1 MTMDT
6 NEVRNMD
13 IAPTDTVSTPGASA
27 AIAKGP
33 LRKAAFLDRDGVINI
48 DHGYLYQPEQF
59 DFIDGVF
66 DACRHLQNL
75 GYLLIVVTNQSGI
88 ARGYYTEHQFALLTS
103 WMKQQFTAQGIKIDA
118 VYYCPHHLEK
128 GQNPYNIDCDCRKPR
143 PGMFNQA
150 IREYGI
156 DPSHSLMLG
165 DKAADMQAA
174 TAAGVARKVLVLSGQ
189 TLSDDDKQQADEI
202 WPSIQTALTAVQ
214 S

>member
-1 MTMDT
+1 M
-6 NEVRNMD
+6 NS
-13 IAPTDTVSTPGASA
+13 STLTT
-27 AIAKGP
+27 

-48 DHGYLYQPEQF
+48 DHGYTFKPEHF

-88 ARGYYTEHQFALLTS
+88 ARGYYTEQDFAVLTS
-103 WMKQQFTAQGIKIDA
+103 WMKQQFAAQGVKIDG

-128 GQNPYNIDCDCRKPR
+128 GQVPYNIDCDCRKPN
-143 PGMFNQA
+143 PGMLLQA

-156 DPSHSLMLG
+156 DPAQSLMVG

-174 TAAGVARKVLVLSGQ
+174 AAAGVTRKFLVRSGQ
-189 TLSDDDKQQADEI
+189 
-202 WPSIQTALTAVQ
+202 ALTDADLHSADQVWESLADVLQ
-214 S
+214 ITE

>member
-1 MTMDT
+1 MTMET
-6 NEVRNMD
+6 NNVRDMD
-13 IAPTDTVSTPGASA
+13 IAA
-27 AIAKGP
+27 AELAQPAAATAP

-48 DHGYLYQPEQF
+48 DHGYLHQSEQF

-103 WMKQQFTAQGIKIDA
+103 WMKQQFAAQGVKIDA
-118 VYYCPHHLEK
+118 VYYCPHHQEK

-143 PGMFNQA
+143 PGMFTQA

-156 DPSHSLMLG
+156 DPAQSLMLG

-174 TAAGVARKVLVLSGQ
+174 AAAGVARKVLVLSGQ
-189 TLSDDDKQQADEI
+189 ALSAEDQQLADEV
-202 WPSIQTALTAVQ
+202 WPSIQTVLTAVQ

>member
-1 MTMDT
+1 MTTATERSSDAAVDAKPLT
-6 NEVRNMD
+6 D
-13 IAPTDTVSTPGASA
+13 STAAPELA
-27 AIAKGP
+27 AP

-48 DHGYLYQPEQF
+48 DHGYLYQSEQF

-66 DACRHLQNL
+66 DACRHLQQL
-75 GYLLIVVTNQSGI
+75 GYLLVVVTNQSGI

-103 WMKQQFTAQGIKIDA
+103 WMKQQFAAQGVKIDA

-128 GQNPYNIDCDCRKPR
+128 GQSPYNIECDCRKPQ

-156 DPSHSLMLG
+156 DPAQSLMLG

-174 TAAGVARKVLVLSGQ
+174 AAAGVSRKVLVLSGQ
-189 TLSDDDKQQADEI
+189 DLTDEDKQQADEI
-202 WPSIQTALTAVQ
+202 WPSIYSALTAVQ

>member
-1 MTMDT
+1 MTIDT
-6 NEVRNMD
+6 YKVRNME
-13 IAPTDTVSTPGASA
+13 IAPTDTVSTSGASVA
-27 AIAKGP
+27 TAKEP

-103 WMKQQFTAQGIKIDA
+103 WMKQQFAAQGVKIDG

-128 GQNPYNIDCDCRKPR
+128 GQNPYNIDCDCRKPQ

-156 DPSHSLMLG
+156 DPAQSLMLG

-174 TAAGVARKVLVLSGQ
+174 SAAGVARKVLVLSGQ

-202 WPSIQTALTAVQ
+202 WPSIYTALTAVQ

>member
-1 MTMDT
+1 MTT
-6 NEVRNMD
+6 QTEHNPEAEITATTAN
-13 IAPTDTVSTPGASA
+13 A
-27 AIAKGP
+27 AGDQPELTTP

-48 DHGYLYQPEQF
+48 DHGYLYQSEQF

-66 DACRHLQNL
+66 EACRHLQNL

-103 WMKQQFTAQGIKIDA
+103 WMKQQFAAQGVKIDG
-118 VYYCPHHLEK
+118 VYYCPHHVEK
-128 GQNPYNIDCDCRKPR
+128 GQSPYNIDCDCRKPH
-143 PGMFNQA
+143 PGMFHQA

-156 DPSHSLMLG
+156 DPAQSLMLG

-174 TAAGVARKVLVLSGQ
+174 AAAGVARKVLVLSGQ
-189 TLSDDDKQQADEI
+189 TLTDDDKQQADEI
-202 WPSIQTALTAVQ
+202 WPSIHQALTAVH

>member
-1 MTMDT
+1 MNTETNAGIMDDVT
-6 NEVRNMD
+6 VTEVAQN
-13 IAPTDTVSTPGASA
+13 APATA
-27 AIAKGP
+27 AVP
-33 LRKAAFLDRDGVINI
+33 LRKAVFLDRDGVINI
-48 DHGYLYQPEQF
+48 DHGYLHQPEQF

-66 DACRHLQNL
+66 EACRHLQNL

-103 WMKQQFTAQGIKIDA
+103 WMKQQFAAQGVKIDG

-128 GQNPYNIDCDCRKPR
+128 GENPYNIDCDCRKPR

-156 DPSHSLMLG
+156 DPAQSIMLG

-174 TAAGVARKVLVLSGQ
+174 AAAGVSRKVLVLSGQ
-189 TLSDDDKQQADEI
+189 ALSDEDKQQADEV
-202 WPSIQTALTAVQ
+202 WPSIHTALTAVAN
-214 S
+214 

>member
-1 MTMDT
+1 MTMDMH
-6 NEVRNMD
+6 EVRKME

-27 AIAKGP
+27 AIAKEP

-103 WMKQQFTAQGIKIDA
+103 WMKQQFAAQGVKIDG

-128 GQNPYNIDCDCRKPR
+128 GQNPYNIDCDCRKPQ
-143 PGMFNQA
+143 PGMFTQA

-156 DPSHSLMLG
+156 DPAQSLMLG

-174 TAAGVARKVLVLSGQ
+174 SAAGVARKVLVLSGQ

-202 WPSIQTALTAVQ
+202 WPSIYTALTAVQ

>member
-1 MTMDT
+1 M
-6 NEVRNMD
+6 NS
-13 IAPTDTVSTPGASA
+13 STLT
-27 AIAKGP
+27 K

-48 DHGYLYQPEQF
+48 DHGYTFKAEHF

-88 ARGYYTEHQFALLTS
+88 ARGYYNEQDFAVLTS
-103 WMKQQFTAQGIKIDA
+103 WMKQQFAAHGVKIDG

-128 GQNPYNIDCDCRKPR
+128 GQVPYNIDCDCRKPN
-143 PGMFNQA
+143 PGMLLQA

-156 DPSHSLMLG
+156 DPAQSLMVG

-174 TAAGVARKVLVLSGQ
+174 TAAGVARKFLVRSGN
-189 TLSDDDKQQADEI
+189 
-202 WPSIQTALTAVQ
+202 PLTAEDLHSADQVWD
-214 S
+214 SLADVLRITE

>member
-6 NEVRNMD
+6 HEIRNTD
-13 IAPTDTVSTPGASA
+13 IAPTDTVNTPDTSA
-27 AIAKGP
+27 AMTKEP

-103 WMKQQFTAQGIKIDA
+103 WMKQQFAAQGVKIDG

-128 GQNPYNIDCDCRKPR
+128 GQNPYNIDCDCRKPQ

-156 DPSHSLMLG
+156 DPAQSMMLG

-174 TAAGVARKVLVLSGQ
+174 AAAGVARKVLVLSGQ
-189 TLSDDDKQQADEI
+189 SLSDEDQQQADEI
-202 WPSIQTALTAVQ
+202 WPSIYTALTAVQ
-214 S
+214 N

>member
-1 MTMDT
+1 M
-6 NEVRNMD
+6 NLS
-13 IAPTDTVSTPGASA
+13 TVTT
-27 AIAKGP
+27 

-48 DHGYLYQPEQF
+48 DHGYTFKPEHF

-88 ARGYYTEHQFALLTS
+88 ARGYFTEDDFMNLTS
-103 WMKQQFTAQGIKIDA
+103 WMKQQFAAHGVKIDG

-128 GQNPYNIDCDCRKPR
+128 GQVPYNIDCDCRKPN
-143 PGMFNQA
+143 PGMLVQA

-156 DPSHSLMLG
+156 DASQSLMVG

-174 TAAGVARKVLVLSGQ
+174 AAAGVGRKILVRSGQ
-189 TLSDDDKQQADEI
+189 E
-202 WPSIQTALTAVQ
+202 LTAEDLQ
-214 S
+214 SADLVWDSLADVAQITA

>member
-1 MTMDT
+1 MAMDT
-6 NEVRNMD
+6 HEVCDMD
-13 IAPTDTVSTPGASA
+13 IAQTDTANTPTVSAT
-27 AIAKGP
+27 KEP

-48 DHGYLYQPEQF
+48 DHGYLHQPEQF

-66 DACRHLQNL
+66 EACRHLQNL

-103 WMKQQFTAQGIKIDA
+103 WMKQQFAAQGVKIDG

-143 PGMFNQA
+143 PGMLTQA

-156 DPSHSLMLG
+156 DPALSLMLG

-174 TAAGVARKVLVLSGQ
+174 AAAGVARKVLVLSGQ
-189 TLSDDDKQQADEI
+189 ALSDEDQQQADEI
-202 WPSIQTALTAVQ
+202 WPSIYTALTAVQ
-214 S
+214 N